1 MYGLLGEKLGHS
13 FSKEIHEAINGYEYN
28 LIEVAKDKIN
38 EFMQKKAFKAINV
51 TIPYKEEVIPYLSYV
66 DAKVLEIGAVNTII
80 NENGKLKGY
89 NTDYL
94 GLKRLII
101 KNNID
106 FANKKVLIL
115 GTGGT
120 SKTAFVLTKDL
131 GCSSVLKVSRSKNND
146 PLIIN
151 YEEAQSLYNDY
162 NIIINTT
169 PCGMYPN
176 DDVII
181 DIDKFNNLEAIID
194 VVYNPLNTK
203 LLRNGK
209 KKNIKCVNGLYMLV
223 SQAVY
228 ASYLFI
234 NKEVDENKIDEVY
247 QNIKNKKINIALIG
261 MPSSGKS
268 TIASI
273 LSNTL
278 NKTLIDTDL
287 EIEKEI
293 NQPISSFLT
302 KQNEE
307 QFRDIESKIID
318 GVSKKNNLII
328 STGGGVI
335 KRKENIDKLK
345 RNALIIFIDRSL
357 DLLQAT
363 SSRPLSNN
371 KKDLEQLYNT
381 RYQLYLNSCDYVVKN
396 NDTIEKTI
404 KEILEVYN
412 ENISY

>member
-13 FSKEIHEAINGYEYN
+13 FSKEIHEAINDYKYN
-28 LIEVAKDKIN
+28 LIEVSKYKID
-38 EFMQKKAFKAINV
+38 EFMLKKEFKAINV
-51 TIPYKEEVIPYLSYV
+51 TIPYKEIVIPYLSYI
-66 DAKVLEIGAVNTII
+66 DAKALEIGAVNTIV
-80 NENGKLKGY
+80 NDNGNLKGY

-94 GLKRLII
+94 GLKRLIQ

-106 FANKKVLIL
+106 LKNKKVLIL

-131 GCSSVLKVSRSKNND
+131 GCSSVLKVSRTKNNN
-146 PLIIN
+146 PLIIT
-151 YEEAQSLYNDY
+151 YDEAQTLYNDY

-169 PCGMYPN
+169 PSGMYPN

-181 DIDKFNNLEAIID
+181 DIDKFNSLEAIID

-209 KKNIKCVNGLYMLV
+209 NKKIKCVNGLYMLV

-234 NKEVDENKIDEVY
+234 NKEVDESKIDEVY
-247 QNIKNKKINIALIG
+247 KKIKNNKLNIALIG

-273 LSNTL
+273 LSKAL
-278 NKTLIDTDL
+278 NKALIDTDI
-287 EIEKEI
+287 EIENKL
-293 NQPISSFLT
+293 NQSISSFLT

-307 QFRDIESKIID
+307 QFRDIESSIID
-318 GVSKKNNLII
+318 DVSKGNNLII

-357 DLLQAT
+357 DLLQVT
-363 SSRPLSNN
+363 NTRPLSSN
-371 KKDLEQLYNT
+371 KKDLEQLYNI
-381 RYQLYLNSCDYVVKN
+381 RYPLYLNSCDYVIEN
-396 NDTIEKTI
+396 NNTIEETVK
-404 KEILEVYN
+404 KILEVYN

>member
-13 FSKEIHEAINGYEYN
+13 FSKEIHEAINDYKYN
-28 LIEVAKDKIN
+28 LIEVSKDKIN
-38 EFMQKKAFKAINV
+38 EFMQKKEFKAINV
-51 TIPYKEEVIPYLSYV
+51 TIPYKEEVIPYLSCV
-66 DAKVLEIGAVNTII
+66 DEKALEIGAVNTII
-80 NENGKLKGY
+80 NDNGNLKGY

-94 GLKRLII
+94 GLKKLIN

-106 FANKKVLIL
+106 FKNKKVLIL

-131 GCSSVLKVSRSKNND
+131 GCSNVIKVSRNKNND
-146 PLIIN
+146 PLVIT
-151 YEEAQSLYNDY
+151 YDEAQTLYNDY

-181 DIDKFNNLEAIID
+181 DIDKFKNLETIID

-234 NKEVDENKIDEVY
+234 NKEVDETKIDEVY
-247 QNIKNKKINIALIG
+247 QKIKNNKLNIALIG

-273 LSNTL
+273 LSKTL

-307 QFRDIESKIID
+307 QFRDIESRIID
-318 GVSKKNNLII
+318 NVSKGNNLII

-357 DLLQAT
+357 DLLQVT
-363 SSRPLSNN
+363 NTRPLSNN

-381 RYQLYLNSCDYVVKN
+381 RYPLYLKSCDYVIKN
-396 NDTIEKTI
+396 NNTIEETV